1 MNTRIFNKQTLKY
14 KNLTVPKN
22 PWATWQ
28 TKKIILKVYTDRV
41 FEVWERSN
49 KWLPTMYYVD
59 IARRK
64 YMAVTVSGSWLKDR

>member
-1 MNTRIFNKQTLKY
+1 MNTRNVNKETLKY
-14 KNLTVPKN
+14 KNLTIPKN

-28 TKKIILKVYTDRV
+28 TKETRLIVYTHRV
-41 FEVWERSN
+41 FNWKSSN
-49 KWLPTMYYVD
+49 IVLPTMYYVD